1 MSTLKQE
8 ILEQV
13 KKGENVLQSSDAGA
27 GSSNLNEGNI
37 YECRFHA
44 PVYDP
49 DTGDGVLCSTG
60 ELRKYTRLDVNGD
73 TQTYVI
79 EKQGSG
85 QSLGFTDQFGK
96 IGIVGVEL
104 NLPQLLG
111 DLTTNGS
118 FVPESSLLQNGGKYF
133 TRKFVAEDAAG
144 SAVTLEDVQSPTTNK
159 VVLAK
164 ADTLEETWESIRD
177 RLFTESTVGNVSA
190 ANKTNTAEQGQI
202 VYWVN
207 NASAGKPQARTL
219 NQKFFG
225 KIANGDTV
233 PADSIFYYAGDA
245 IFTVDDTSPGASPG
259 ATKTVSKPS
268 AKGFYIAVGTDF
280 VVDTHTDVSAAGPG
294 GATAIVAD
302 QTTLDNAAAGSIAN
316 YIYGGQPVTGGQTN
330 QVRFFDAMGFKD
342 VEALS
347 FDRFSTEASQVPGLY
362 GAITNPI
369 ANTDYWKLE
378 VAVTTPVDENGAHID
393 AAVFEKTSADSLD
406 ERDYWNLISQGFV
419 EDHDIPVGTAGLVGA
434 DDGGV
439 YSTREA
445 NGAPKASYQGQN
457 FTQGSQ
463 SVRVNE
469 IVSTAGSTGDEEV
482 KVTTLFNHGLEIGD
496 QVVITNTGVTEIDSG
511 GGSHEV
517 SAIGG
522 ASGTDTKTF
531 SLKDVSK
538 AVLAQTN
545 AGQADIAT
553 SVSLGEVTTNGVPHL
568 FWGLHTPPTTDQALL
583 YRY

>member
-27 GSSNLNEGNI
+27 GSPNLNEGNI

-49 DTGDGVLCSTG
+49 DTGDGVLCDTG

-79 EKQGSG
+79 EKQGTA
-85 QSLGFTDQFGK
+85 QSLGFKDTVSGK
-96 IGIVGVEL
+96 IGIVGAEL
-104 NLPQLLG
+104 HVPQLLR

-133 TRKFVAEDAAG
+133 TRKFVAEDAGG
-144 SAVTLEDVQSPTTNK
+144 SAVTLEDVQSPTINK
-159 VVLAK
+159 VVIEDAEV
-164 ADTLEETWESIRD
+164 LEENWATIRD
-177 RLFTESTVGNVSA
+177 RLFIESAPGAVTAG
-190 ANKTNTAEQGQI
+190 NKTATAEQGQI
-202 VYWVN
+202 VYWAN
-207 NASAGKPQARTL
+207 NPTVGKSQARTL

-225 KIANGDTV
+225 KITNGDTV
-233 PADSIFYYAGDA
+233 PADSIFYYDGADA
-245 IFTVDDTSPGASPG
+245 IFTVDTPGGGGGTS
-259 ATKTVSKPS
+259 KENKLS
-268 AKGFYIAVGTDF
+268 AKGFYIAVGADF
-280 VVDTHTDVSAAGPG
+280 VVDDHADVSAGAGTV
-294 GATAIVAD
+294 ATAVVAD
-302 QTTLDNAAAGSIAN
+302 QTTLDNAAAGTIVT
-316 YIYGGQPVTGGQTN
+316 YVYGGRPVTGGNTN
-330 QVRFFDAMGFKD
+330 QVRFYDAMGFQD
-342 VEALS
+342 VEDLS

-362 GAITNPI
+362 AAITDPV
-369 ANTDYWKLE
+369 ANTNYWKLE
-378 VAVTTPVDENGAHID
+378 VAVTTPVDENGVHVD

-406 ERDYWNLISQGFV
+406 ERAYWNLVSQGFV

-445 NGAPKASYQGQN
+445 NGAPKANYGGQN

-463 SVRVNE
+463 SERVNE

-482 KVTTLFNHGLEIGD
+482 KVTTLFNHGLEVGD
-496 QVVITNTGVTEIDSG
+496 QVVITNTGVTEIDSA

-531 SLKDVSK
+531 SLKDISK
-538 AVLAQTN
+538 AVLAQGN
-545 AGQADIAT
+545 PGQADIAA
-553 SVSLGEVTTNGVPHL
+553 SVSLGEVTTNGIPHL